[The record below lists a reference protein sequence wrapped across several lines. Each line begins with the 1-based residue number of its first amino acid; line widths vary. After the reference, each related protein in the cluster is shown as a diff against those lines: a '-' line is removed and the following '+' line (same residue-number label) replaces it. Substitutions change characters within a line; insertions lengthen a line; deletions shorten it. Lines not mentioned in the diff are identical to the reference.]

1 MKEKIQYAV
10 CHLQRGAGNDA
21 GMSCHIERK
30 DANGKTYVPANADK
44 SRTHLNRELL
54 TFPEGVHSRTAAI
67 QHRIDH
73 AGLHRKVG
81 KSQTKAVRIILSGT
95 HGQMM
100 RIERQGKLPDWMA
113 ANVRWLQ
120 DTFGKENV
128 VSCVLHMDEQ
138 TPHMHATVVPIVITE
153 RKRKAREGEQKYRTK
168 SGSRLSADDVMAR
181 GRLKQYQDTYAAAMR
196 PFGLQR
202 GIVGS
207 IAKHMAN
214 GNYYKR
220 QMQECEENIARL
232 QADIEKTKEGKSTI
246 LALFGKGDLA
256 KAKKEIGE
264 KDKEI
269 AALKAKLQQA
279 MTEKALLC
287 KQHQADIDKL
297 KNGYKAEIAAAIKRA
312 ESAEKKFAEQAETIR
327 HHEQKIAEL
336 DRKANPQRYRLS
348 SGAELVNIFVP
359 NFQYPSL
366 HIWTKVGEETYDVTK
381 FRVDYNTAQQ
391 YKDGELTDEEFVNEV
406 FEPQEQVSRAQ
417 ARLLGAVLYAATG
430 GEAQAHVST
439 GGGGSNSE
447 LGWRDKDKDT
457 WKMRRKR

>member
-1 MKEKIQYAV
+1 
-10 CHLQRGAGNDA
+10 
-21 GMSCHIERK
+21 
-30 DANGKTYVPANADK
+30 
-44 SRTHLNRELL
+44 
-54 TFPEGVHSRTAAI
+54 
-67 QHRIDH
+67 
-73 AGLHRKVG
+73 
-81 KSQTKAVRIILSGT
+81 
-95 HGQMM
+95 
-100 RIERQGKLPDWMA
+100 
-113 ANVRWLQ
+113 
-120 DTFGKENV
+120 
-128 VSCVLHMDEQ
+128 
-138 TPHMHATVVPIVITE
+138 
-153 RKRKAREGEQKYRTK
+153 
-168 SGSRLSADDVMAR
+168 
-181 GRLKQYQDTYAAAMR
+181 
-196 PFGLQR
+196 
-202 GIVGS
+202 
-207 IAKHMAN
+207 
-214 GNYYKR
+214 
-220 QMQECEENIARL
+220 
-232 QADIEKTKEGKSTI
+232 
-246 LALFGKGDLA
+246 
-256 KAKKEIGE
+256 
-264 KDKEI
+264 
-269 AALKAKLQQA
+269 

-297 KNGYKAEIAAAIKRA
+297 KNGYKAEIAATIKRA

-336 DRKANPQRYRLS
+336 DHKANPQRYRLS

-430 GEAQAHVST
+430 GEAQAHVGT